1 MTKRELINIIENLL
15 KRYPDDTKILFKT
28 DGDIFDINDTRYSVD
43 TAEDKETIELELRY
57 RRKNDK

>member
-43 TAEDKETIELELRY
+43 TAEDKETIELELRML
-57 RRKNDK
+57 

>member
-43 TAEDKETIELELRY
+43 TAEDKETIELELHML
-57 RRKNDK
+57 